1 MANKEEREARDRQ
14 IRTLVVL
21 QTKTLG
27 VPEEAMVEAQII
39 WVVEVKDHQCKVVE
53 DLWVVQVETGVPLAE
68 EEVEE
73 EEVHSLKEDLLLVRL
88 DPWDQE
94 SMVEMVVGGQEQGE
108 EEVQEVGSNNRSQEA
123 EGEIEK
129 QEAHL
134 SQFANC
140 DFHV

>member
-39 WVVEVKDHQCKVVE
+39 WVVEVKGPQCKVVE

>member
-1 MANKEEREARDRQ
+1 MAHKEEREARDRQ

-21 QTKTLG
+21 QTKTSG

-39 WVVEVKDHQCKVVE
+39 WVVEVKDQQCKVVE

-68 EEVEE
+68 EEGEE

-94 SMVEMVVGGQEQGE
+94 SMVEMVVGGQEQGK

>member
-1 MANKEEREARDRQ
+1 MAHKEEREARDRQ

-39 WVVEVKDHQCKVVE
+39 WVVEVKGPQCKVVE